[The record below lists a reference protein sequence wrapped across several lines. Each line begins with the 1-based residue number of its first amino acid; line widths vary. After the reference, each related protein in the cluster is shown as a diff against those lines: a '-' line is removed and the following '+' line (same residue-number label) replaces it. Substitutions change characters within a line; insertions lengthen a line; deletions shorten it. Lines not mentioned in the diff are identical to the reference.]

1 MTDQHLEDLIVHIV
15 TPLVDHPDDIRV
27 IREETDQKI
36 AAPRLS
42 VHKSDTGKVIGKQGR
57 TAKAIRTAVFAAGA
71 QSSKKV
77 QFEIFD

>member
-27 IREETDQKI
+27 IREESDQKI
-36 AAPRLS
+36 ALRLS

>member
-36 AAPRLS
+36 ALRLS
-42 VHKSDTGKVIGKQGR
+42 VHKSDTVKLSESKADCKSDSNSCICSWR
-57 TAKAIRTAVFAAGA
+57 TVF
-71 QSSKKV
+71 
-77 QFEIFD
+77 